1 MTFEILTFK
10 PKPSAIDAE
19 AELLNAIKNE
29 IYMYSGTL
37 SVVQVVG
44 LLEVCKDEILR
55 EQS

>member
-1 MTFEILTFK
+1 MFEILTFK
-10 PKPSAIDAE
+10 SKPSAIDAE

-55 EQS
+55 EQQ

>member
-1 MTFEILTFK
+1 MFEILTFK

-55 EQS
+55 EQQ